1 MNKCYAL
8 YVLKSDESVWSDAI
22 AVSNSIDKLSVFFI
36 AKDNTQYVGSYDK
49 HNSPNVVRHTK
60 EGVYPRYKIEE
71 IPYVC

>member
-8 YVLKSDESVWSDAI
+8 YVLKSDDSLWSNAI
-22 AVSNSIDKLSVFFI
+22 AVSNEINKLSVFMI
-36 AKDNTQYVGSYDK
+36 TKENTHYVGSYDRL
-49 HNSPNVVRHTK
+49 NSPNVVMHTK

>member
-8 YVLKSDESVWSDAI
+8 YVLKNDESVWSNAI

-36 AKDNTQYVGSYDK
+36 TKDDTQYVGSYDK
-49 HNSPNVVRHTK
+49 HNSPNVVRHTT